1 MFGYLTKGRVS
12 EASVGSAGAAAATAT
27 ASRGMPGGFPQQH
40 GHAAAASNHHDD
52 IYSFDKKVGAGP
64 RPMTSVRAAGYSS
77 RGRPGMT
84 SGQLFDPFNQAGGT
98 PAEKQAESVPEE
110 QIKALEKKVSLLI
123 EESAMAGSEGNLQLA
138 LEKAKEAAKRERALS
153 KQREQAGLG
162 DQINLDL
169 TYCVLFNLASQYHA
183 SKLYQEALNGY
194 AVIVKNKM
202 FNQSGRLRVNMGNIY
217 FEQQKF
223 SQAVKMYRM
232 ALDQIPNTNKD
243 IRLKIMRNI
252 GNAFVKMGQF
262 QDAITSFESIME
274 SSPDY
279 HTAFNLIL
287 CYFALGDRERMKRG
301 FQKIVSI
308 KMPTIEQYDEGTS
321 PSSHEPIED
330 HEVFNE
336 DSLRAI
342 ARERRRAC
350 ERYLILSA
358 KLVAPNIESS
368 FSSGYDWVT
377 EMIKASPHG
386 EISSELEIAKAIQYL
401 KTKDFKKA
409 IETLKSFEKKDRKLV
424 GTAATNLSFL
434 YFLDGDYKQAEKY
447 AELAINT
454 DRYNAKALTNR
465 GNWLYD
471 KAREFYQE
479 AVNVDA
485 VCTEAM
491 YNLGLA
497 NKKLGN
503 FSDGLQWFEK
513 LHAIL
518 RNSGEVIF
526 QIADLFEKKGSLQQ
540 AMEWYNVLIS
550 VVPTDPGVLAKLGN
564 LFLKDGDKS
573 QAFQHYSESY
583 RYFPSNMD
591 VISWL
596 GAYYVECEVYEHAIQ
611 FFERAAVI
619 QPGEVKWQLMIASC
633 YRRSGN
639 YQQAFETYKRIH
651 EKFPENVECL
661 RFLVRICTDLGMKDV
676 QEYVSR
682 LARVEKARESTGS
695 FSESRSSVGNRG
707 LEDDSRLMKSKDSVA
722 MDDRVSVR
730 SYGTE
735 GRIGDPTQE
744 MPPTDRVF
752 EYIVFRGGD
761 IKDLKVLT
769 LPPSGQPS
777 PAVPNDPAIVSVGSH
792 PGGSF
797 PTSSAPGP
805 AGPAPLRNLMSE
817 SGKEALPDL
826 SKMSLSQGESPDE
839 GANRNEGIKAVQTSK
854 KPKDA
859 RENGQD
865 PPTITDEDVSK
876 MAGDSRGAQ
885 TGSKPPIPFYDRGF
899 QGQNQG
905 QGQPRYS
912 DGGGNF
918 SQNQNRGRRGGGYAG
933 SGVGFRGGRGR
944 NQHPNNRP
952 ATRTKIPDADY
963 DFESANA
970 KFNKAEIRNPKT
982 EETAEYP
989 IGESNPASSTDEP
1002 TSPSNF
1008 YDRTSSFFDNISCE
1022 ARDRAE
1028 GERRRVR
1035 QNEERRLNMETFGQ
1049 TSIDG
1054 FRGGHRRGN
1063 YRRGGRGRGSI
1074 NMNGGNMNPGMRNQ
1088 PPPSQPPQ
1096 SF

>member
-1 MFGYLTKGRVS
+1 
-12 EASVGSAGAAAATAT
+12 
-27 ASRGMPGGFPQQH
+27 
-40 GHAAAASNHHDD
+40 
-52 IYSFDKKVGAGP
+52 
-64 RPMTSVRAAGYSS
+64 MTSVRAAGYSS

-84 SGQLFDPFNQAGGT
+84 SGAMFDPFNQAGGAS
-98 PAEKQAESVPEE
+98 AEKQAESLPEE
-110 QIKALEKKVSLLI
+110 QIKALERKVSLLI
-123 EESAMAGSEGNLQLA
+123 EESAMAGSDGDLQLA

-217 FEQQKF
+217 FEQQKY

-232 ALDQIPNTNKD
+232 ALDQIPNTNRD

-274 SSPDY
+274 SNPDY

-308 KMPTIEQYDEGTS
+308 KMSTVEQYDEGTS
-321 PSSHEPIED
+321 SSAHEPIED

-342 ARERRRAC
+342 ARERRLAC
-350 ERYLILSA
+350 ERYLILAA

-368 FSSGYDWVT
+368 FSSGFDWVT
-377 EMIKASPHG
+377 EMIKASPHA

-465 GNWLYD
+465 GNCFFQKGMYD
-471 KAREFYQE
+471 KAKEFYQE
-479 AVNVDA
+479 AINVDA

-491 YNLGLA
+491 YNLGLV
-497 NKKLGN
+497 NKRLGN
-503 FSDGLQWFEK
+503 FAEGLQWFEK
-513 LHAIL
+513 IHAIL

-526 QIADLFEKKGSLQQ
+526 QIADLFERKGSLQQ
-540 AMEWYNVLIS
+540 SMEWYNVLIS

-583 RYFPSNMD
+583 RYFPSNME

-676 QEYVSR
+676 QDYVSR
-682 LARVEKARESTGS
+682 LARIEKARESISSNSEPRTSIGNRGVED
-695 FSESRSSVGNRG
+695 ESRSAR
-707 LEDDSRLMKSKDSVA
+707 SKDNMSSY
-722 MDDRVSVR
+722 DDR
-730 SYGTE
+730 
-735 GRIGDPTQE
+735 
-744 MPPTDRVF
+744 
-752 EYIVFRGGD
+752 
-761 IKDLKVLT
+761 
-769 LPPSGQPS
+769 
-777 PAVPNDPAIVSVGSH
+777 
-792 PGGSF
+792 
-797 PTSSAPGP
+797 
-805 AGPAPLRNLMSE
+805 
-817 SGKEALPDL
+817 
-826 SKMSLSQGESPDE
+826 
-839 GANRNEGIKAVQTSK
+839 
-854 KPKDA
+854 
-859 RENGQD
+859 GQD
-865 PPTITDEDVSK
+865 SYS
-876 MAGDSRGAQ
+876 SR
-885 TGSKPPIPFYDRGF
+885 
-899 QGQNQG
+899 
-905 QGQPRYS
+905 
-912 DGGGNF
+912 
-918 SQNQNRGRRGGGYAG
+918 
-933 SGVGFRGGRGR
+933 
-944 NQHPNNRP
+944 
-952 ATRTKIPDADY
+952 
-963 DFESANA
+963 
-970 KFNKAEIRNPKT
+970 PKT
-982 EETAEYP
+982 AYV
-989 IGESNPASSTDEP
+989 GLSCSNVM
-1002 TSPSNF
+1002 
-1008 YDRTSSFFDNISCE
+1008 Y
-1022 ARDRAE
+1022 
-1028 GERRRVR
+1028 
-1035 QNEERRLNMETFGQ
+1035 
-1049 TSIDG
+1049 
-1054 FRGGHRRGN
+1054 
-1063 YRRGGRGRGSI
+1063 
-1074 NMNGGNMNPGMRNQ
+1074 
-1088 PPPSQPPQ
+1088 
-1096 SF
+1096 